1 MEIDSSILDNK
12 NSQVLYMDALNFIKE
27 HRLVSISRQVYGQDL
42 LEAAKRILKSGIHC
56 LEITFDQASKDC
68 LKDTP
73 SSIALIKK
81 ELGDQICVGAGT
93 VMTVDQAK
101 AARDAGADF
110 ALAPNVDIAVIH
122 AIKTLNMV
130 AVPGAFTPS
139 EIATAYNE
147 GADIVKVFPAGTLG
161 IDYIKAVRGPIN
173 HIPLMAVGG
182 VSAQN
187 VKAFLDNGCCSACI
201 GSNIIDKKR
210 AMAGAFD
217 EIERA
222 AAEFIKAIA

>member
-1 MEIDSSILDNK
+1 
-12 NSQVLYMDALNFIKE
+12 MDALNFIKE

-73 SSIALIKK
+73 ASIALIKK

-122 AIKTLNMV
+122 AIKTLNMI

-147 GADIVKVFPAGTLG
+147 GADIVKVFPAGILG
-161 IDYIKAVRGPIN
+161 IDYLKAARGPIN

-187 VKAFLDNGCCSACI
+187 VKAFLDNGCCSAGI
-201 GSNIIDKKR
+201 GSNIINKKR
-210 AMAGAFD
+210 AAAGAFD
-217 EIERA
+217 EIEHA
-222 AAEFIKAIA
+222 AAEFVKAIA